1 MYVVDEQRKNL
12 HRDAIY
18 LIPLQLVPG
27 GWRDVHK
34 NSFRYASEPPVGC
47 QISNR

>member
-12 HRDAIY
+12 HRDEIY

-34 NSFRYASEPPVGC
+34 NSFRYASEYQVPADLD
-47 QISNR
+47 S